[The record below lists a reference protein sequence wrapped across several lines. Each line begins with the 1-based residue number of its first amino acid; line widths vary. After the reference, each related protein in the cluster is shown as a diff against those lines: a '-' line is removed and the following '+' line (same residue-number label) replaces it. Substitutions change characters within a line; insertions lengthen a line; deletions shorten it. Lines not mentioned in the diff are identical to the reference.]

1 MVFPRKNGCNN
12 VTFGVFPPL
21 AKYSIQAK
29 QGRSHSRLTS
39 RPGQNKFS
47 AVQCQCEVIQ
57 CVRDE
62 DVVT

>member
-1 MVFPRKNGCNN
+1 MFLGKNGCNN
-12 VTFGVFPPL
+12 VSFDVFPPL

-29 QGRSHSRLTS
+29 QGRSHSAV
-39 RPGQNKFS
+39 PGQNKLS

-57 CVRDE
+57 CVKDE